1 MFTGD
6 GGGVEESVDAG
17 VLARL
22 AVDDAL
28 NGDEATREGLLRR
41 VNWGRSV
48 SRWCGVNRRV
58 ARRLNRS
65 VVVRRVSGGDGR
77 WVSVVVVRGRVGRS
91 VSRSV
96 DRGVNRGDGR
106 RVRVRVRFGM
116 VVVVA
121 VSGRVGRGG
130 YWVCIVA
137 VVARRHRCL
146 SFDSGEVSKNGEG
159 VEEENRELNKN

>member
-58 ARRLNRS
+58 ARRLNRG
-65 VVVRRVSGGDGR
+65 VVVRRVSRGYGR

-96 DRGVNRGDGR
+96 DRGVNRGDGW
-106 RVRVRVRFGM
+106 RVRVRFGV

>member
-1 MFTGD
+1 M
-6 GGGVEESVDAG
+6 
-17 VLARL
+17 
-22 AVDDAL
+22 

-58 ARRLNRS
+58 ARGLNRRVAWRLNRS
-65 VVVRRVSGGDGR
+65 VVVRRVSRGDGR
-77 WVSVVVVRGRVGRS
+77 WVSVVVVVRGRVGRS
-91 VSRSV
+91 VSR
-96 DRGVNRGDGR
+96 RVNRGDGW
-106 RVRVRVRFGM
+106 RVRVRFGV

-137 VVARRHRCL
+137 VVARRHR
-146 SFDSGEVSKNGEG
+146 
-159 VEEENRELNKN
+159 